1 VDAYTIIQGLRGMSE
16 NQARAKRYNI
26 STCLKPSV
34 GLTSLLGTWAEGLER
49 SPQHHRAYRASDIPT
64 HRVTFVFYVFHREME
79 IASATEVLSQS
90 LQWRLQAVEYPAN
103 HHAGDPRD
111 CDGAEALVNGKGLI
125 GAGGCWTKVSQWWT
139 HVDSR

>member
-1 VDAYTIIQGLRGMSE
+1 
-16 NQARAKRYNI
+16 
-26 STCLKPSV
+26 
-34 GLTSLLGTWAEGLER
+34 
-49 SPQHHRAYRASDIPT
+49 
-64 HRVTFVFYVFHREME
+64 ME

-90 LQWRLQAVEYPAN
+90 LQWRLQAVEDPAN